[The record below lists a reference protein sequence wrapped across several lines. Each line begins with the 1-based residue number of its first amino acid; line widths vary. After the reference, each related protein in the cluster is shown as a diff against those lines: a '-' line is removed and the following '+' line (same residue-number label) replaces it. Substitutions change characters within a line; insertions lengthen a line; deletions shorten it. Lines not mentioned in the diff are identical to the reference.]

1 MLANHPAIDMYPVHR
16 VPASRPFIW
25 LGEGWRDMHHH
36 RGASYAYGAL
46 VTGLGMLI
54 LAYSRHPLYLA
65 ATTAAFLMVGP
76 LIAAGLCELSRCRD
90 HGESTSF
97 AASLQGLR
105 SNRGNL
111 LAFAGVL
118 LFLALAWFTLCALF
132 LYVKTGSVG
141 PAIGDTV
148 WGDVMTHLSSAQ
160 VAAYMLAFALLCL
173 VVYAVSV
180 VTVPMIIDRHVDVG
194 TAIRMSLRVTEKDF
208 PAMLVWAGLILVLV
222 LFGFATGLL
231 GMIVILPL
239 LGHAT
244 WHAYRDTVE
253 EA

>member
-1 MLANHPAIDMYPVHR
+1 MPGNFGQQALSNQVTAQYSRVTAAGFVCCPQALLTTCAAPALLCRFDIAEHRGKEESAMLANHPAIDMYPVHR

-105 SNRGNL
+105 FNRGNL

-118 LFLALAWFTLCALF
+118 CFFGSRLVSLCALF

-160 VAAYMLAFALLCL
+160 VAAYMLALRCCAWLFMLCQW
-173 VVYAVSV
+173 SRC
-180 VTVPMIIDRHVDVG
+180 P
-194 TAIRMSLRVTEKDF
+194 
-208 PAMLVWAGLILVLV
+208 
-222 LFGFATGLL
+222 
-231 GMIVILPL
+231 
-239 LGHAT
+239 
-244 WHAYRDTVE
+244 
-253 EA
+253 